1 MFPPAAVLTP
11 SSKKPIIL
19 YYEYGFPPLKVSQFP
34 RVVNYTLE
42 HGFNTL
48 MMVVY
53 TNHEAKFNKSTIQ
66 YFVSYAESKGLK
78 FVPSYYIE
86 STGDEINVSGFSWV
100 NLDMERL
107 TMGEQSLYYQRID
120 RIVPKV
126 SVTSPYGQYIDYHTQ
141 MNIVETYASSPLF
154 WLAQLGYFHPGKICS
169 VGDWL
174 LNSQSEYDAQKNYC
188 LKYSDG
194 VMVFDYYNLLRA
206 GFD

>member
-1 MFPPAAVLTP
+1 MRLSTCFLPLPFSLLPA
-11 SSKKPIIL
+11 KKPIIL

-100 NLDMERL
+100 NLDMEHL
-107 TMGEQSLYYQRID
+107 TLGETIALLSKD
-120 RIVPKV
+120 R
-126 SVTSPYGQYIDYHTQ
+126 SYRS
-141 MNIVETYASSPLF
+141 E
-154 WLAQLGYFHPGKICS
+154 S
-169 VGDWL
+169 VGDVAIWPIHRLSHPDEHCRNLRILSIVLVGAARL
-174 LNSQSEYDAQKNYC
+174 LSSREDMFCWGLAT
-188 LKYSDG
+188 
-194 VMVFDYYNLLRA
+194 
-206 GFD
+206 